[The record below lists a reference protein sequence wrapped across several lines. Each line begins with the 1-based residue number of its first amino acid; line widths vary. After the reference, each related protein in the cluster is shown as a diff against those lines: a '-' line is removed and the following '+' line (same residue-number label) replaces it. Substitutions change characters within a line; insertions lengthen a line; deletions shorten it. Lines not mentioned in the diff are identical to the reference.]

1 MIILLLFL
9 LVFFMMGFLLSDVYE
24 TFDFMWVQNRN
35 LSIFVFIV
43 SFVLIYYFL
52 YDYVLFLI
60 YFFSDPNFFN

>member
-35 LSIFVFIV
+35 LSICVFVV
-43 SFVLIYYFL
+43 SFLITYYFL